1 MTNTGTEYYNSN
13 VNLML
18 IDENGYIAYST
29 DQSYYYTPSYVSVAP
44 EYQTIEGSLG
54 NLTMS
59 INLDNPSSTDYVGTV
74 GALVFNE
81 NANYCKML
89 DAKQVEL
96 TAGGSGTVIL
106 IPNS

>member
-1 MTNTGTEYYNSN
+1 
-13 VNLML
+13 
-18 IDENGYIAYST
+18 
-29 DQSYYYTPSYVSVAP
+29 
-44 EYQTIEGSLG
+44 
-54 NLTMS
+54 MS

-81 NANYCKML
+81 KANYCKML

>member
-1 MTNTGTEYYNSN
+1 
-13 VNLML
+13 
-18 IDENGYIAYST
+18 
-29 DQSYYYTPSYVSVAP
+29 
-44 EYQTIEGSLG
+44 
-54 NLTMS
+54 MS

-81 NANYCKML
+81 MANYCKML